1 MVPDATESRKFW
13 NDLWDQPVQHN
24 SNAEWLS
31 QQRAQAKS
39 IPQQTN
45 ICITRDAVE
54 QQLKGMANWKAPGLD
69 EVHAFW
75 NKNFTKLYGRTAKQ
89 LQQCLTEGN
98 VPEWMVLGRTYL
110 VMKDETKG
118 AEVGNYRPI
127 ACLPRA
133 FKLITG
139 IVAEHIYGHLD
150 RNDLLPDEQKGCR
163 RNTRYKGPATH

>member
-1 MVPDATESRKFW
+1 VVPDATESRKFW

-69 EVHAFW
+69 EVHAF
-75 NKNFTKLYGRTAKQ
+75 
-89 LQQCLTEGN
+89 
-98 VPEWMVLGRTYL
+98 
-110 VMKDETKG
+110 
-118 AEVGNYRPI
+118 
-127 ACLPRA
+127 
-133 FKLITG
+133 
-139 IVAEHIYGHLD
+139 
-150 RNDLLPDEQKGCR
+150 
-163 RNTRYKGPATH
+163 